1 MYRFQHHAQFFTVT
15 NLNWLFILENEYH
28 KQIMLEALKHRV
40 DKNEVTIYAFVIM
53 PNHFHAIWQIHDGIE
68 KEDFQANLLKFTAR
82 SILKFMKIND
92 DKLLDQ
98 LNVKAADRNYQVW
111 ERNALSVDLF
121 TEEVFIQKLNYIHNN
136 PVQLKWRLAKLPE
149 EYKFS
154 SAKFYETGI
163 DDFNFLTHFR
173 E

>member
-136 PVQLKWRLAKLPE
+136 PVQLKWRFATFPE

-154 SAKFYETGI
+154 SAKFYETG
-163 DDFNFLTHFR
+163 H
-173 E
+173 

>member
-40 DKNEVTIYAFVIM
+40 DKNEVTTYAFVIM
-53 PNHFHAIWQIHDGIE
+53 PTHFHAIWQIHDGIK
-68 KEDFQANLLKFTAR
+68 KEDFQASLLKFTAR
-82 SILKFMKIND
+82 SILKFMKMND

-121 TEEVFIQKLNYIHNN
+121 TEEVFIQKLNYIHSN
-136 PVQLKWRLAKLPE
+136 PVQLKWRLATFPE

>member
-40 DKNEVTIYAFVIM
+40 NKNEITIYAFVIM

-68 KEDFQANLLKFTAR
+68 KEDFQASLLKFTAR
-82 SILKFMKIND
+82 SILKFMKMND

-111 ERNALSVDLF
+111 ERNALSVLIFLRIFVNDR
-121 TEEVFIQKLNYIHNN
+121 QKSIVGQATNN
-136 PVQLKWRLAKLPE
+136 GI
-149 EYKFS
+149 F
-154 SAKFYETGI
+154 KFYETGI

>member
-1 MYRFQHHAQFFTVT
+1 M
-15 NLNWLFILENEYH
+15 
-28 KQIMLEALKHRV
+28 
-40 DKNEVTIYAFVIM
+40 
-53 PNHFHAIWQIHDGIE
+53 
-68 KEDFQANLLKFTAR
+68 
-82 SILKFMKIND
+82 ND

-136 PVQLKWRLAKLPE
+136 PVQLKWRLATFPE

>member
-136 PVQLKWRLAKLPE
+136 PVQLKWRLTTFPE

-154 SAKFYETGI
+154 SAKFYETCI

>member
-1 MYRFQHHAQFFTVT
+1 MYRFQHHSQFFTAT
-15 NLNWLFILENEYH
+15 NLNWLRILENDYH
-28 KQIMLEALKHRV
+28 KQILLEALKHRV
-40 DKNEVTIYAFVIM
+40 EKKEVTIYAFVIM

-68 KEDFQANLLKFTAR
+68 KENFQGNLLKFTAR
-82 SILKFMKIND
+82 SILKFMKMND
-92 DKLLDQ
+92 DKLLEQ
-98 LNVKAADRNYQVW
+98 LNVKTADRNYQVW
-111 ERNALSVDLF
+111 ERNALSIDLF
-121 TEEVFIQKLNYIHNN
+121 TEEVFLQKLNYIHNN
-136 PVQLKWRLAKLPE
+136 PVQSKWRLAELPE